1 MVIETIRPA
10 SLFSAPSTK
19 TGARQMGWW
28 WLVLWLST
36 GVVVPI
42 VWLLE
47 LLVLHARKRVGWAAL
62 LRTDAVSPVAA
73 E

>member
-1 MVIETIRPA
+1 
-10 SLFSAPSTK
+10 
-19 TGARQMGWW
+19 MGWW

-36 GVVVPI
+36 GAVVPI

-47 LLVLHARKRVGWAAL
+47 LLVHAGKRVGWAAPL
-62 LRTDAVSPVAA
+62 QTEAVSPVAA